1 MLCPRSRALRTPT
14 RPGILQNALRRD
26 PALHLGVLRLLP
38 PRLLPGGI
46 PQRRRLYASLALSS
60 LQQGGL
66 SRLMRAPWISDLA
79 QYCLVCGRWHA
90 SSHTIKIHMRHIHP
104 DLFLHS
110 EQATRIATRVAG
122 AFSPCLYCAQ
132 LWQVC
137 VFALLHGHG
146 PDSGGRIH
154 GGVVRTRPGQ
164 APDPSHVAAQGRG
177 HGTAGQSRQAQC
189 RRQGTGSGQS
199 GPRFERAQSTLSG
212 LWRGVRPAAAGQP
225 EKSRRT
231 PSSWSLGYS
240 CISRNPYRR
249 FA

>member
-26 PALHLGVLRLLP
+26 PTVPALHLGVLRLLP

-60 LQQGGL
+60 LRQGGL

-110 EQATRIATRVAG
+110 EQATRIATCVAG

-132 LWQVC
+132 PRAHPRQHLSTCIPLWGV
-137 VFALLHGHG
+137 LGH
-146 PDSGGRIH
+146 SG
-154 GGVVRTRPGQ
+154 V
-164 APDPSHVAAQGRG
+164 
-177 HGTAGQSRQAQC
+177 
-189 RRQGTGSGQS
+189 
-199 GPRFERAQSTLSG
+199 
-212 LWRGVRPAAAGQP
+212 
-225 EKSRRT
+225 
-231 PSSWSLGYS
+231 
-240 CISRNPYRR
+240 
-249 FA
+249 